1 MTRTGAP
8 TPRATLSRRRF
19 LGVVAGAT
27 AGLTAPLVTGCAR
40 ETSGELLRSG
50 GAELPRR
57 FTVPLPVPR
66 TARPVSAGGP
76 GGSELYEVVQRPAG
90 VEILPGV
97 RTTVWGYDGTFPG
110 PTFRVR
116 SGRAA
121 TVRVTNELP
130 VPTSTHLHGGVTPP
144 DSDGYPTDLVVPA
157 GGFRPGAAPAP
168 TGDGNRGGPHGAAS
182 GGGHGGGSTPMASH
196 VPPGAWTL
204 HERTR
209 DYAYPLDRQR
219 AATLWYHDH
228 RMDFTGP
235 QVWRG
240 LAGFFLVDD
249 ATDDASGLPAGPR
262 DVPLMLCDRSF
273 DAEGQ
278 FRYPAVDA
286 SLTGVPGVADA
297 YMEGVLGDVLLVNG
311 APWPEM
317 EVDAARYRFRFLNA
331 SNARRYRLRL
341 DPPPPDG
348 SAPFTQVGSDAGL
361 LAGPRTHRE
370 VPMSP
375 AERFDLVID
384 FGRYPVGTLITVRNT
399 LGETEATRDVMRFR
413 VVRSARDDS
422 VLRPVLAE
430 LDLPRRSEAVRTRV
444 FDFRRTEDMGGDG
457 AMWTINGK
465 PFDVGGD
472 LADPAL
478 GTVELWRFSS
488 DFHHPVHVH
497 LAHFAVVGRGAGA
510 PLAAD
515 GGWKDTVDV
524 RPYEVVEVLARFDG
538 YRGRYMMHCHNLEHE
553 DMAMMGNFRVV

>member
-1 MTRTGAP
+1 MTGPVGRA
-8 TPRATLSRRRF
+8 PRADLTRRRV
-19 LGVVAGAT
+19 LAAASGAAV
-27 AGLTAPLVTGCAR
+27 AGLTGAFGTGCGR

-50 GAELPRR
+50 GAKLPRR

-66 TARPVSAGGP
+66 TAQAVAAGGP
-76 GGSELYEVVQRPAG
+76 GGAELYEVVQRSAG
-90 VEILPGV
+90 AEILPGV

-121 TVRVTNELP
+121 TVRVTNELT

-144 DSDGYPTDLVVPA
+144 ESDGYPTDLVVSP
-157 GGFRPGAAPAP
+157 GGFRPGAAAPAA
-168 TGDGNRGGPHGAAS
+168 GHAKHGGG
-182 GGGHGGGSTPMASH
+182 GGGHREGGAHMAH
-196 VPPGAWTL
+196 VPADAWTL
-204 HERTR
+204 HERTKE
-209 DYAYPLDRQR
+209 YVYPLDHQR

-240 LAGFFLVDD
+240 LAGFFLVGD
-249 ATDDASGLPAGPR
+249 AAEDASGLPGGAR

-278 FRYPAVDA
+278 FRYPATDPA
-286 SLTGVPGVADA
+286 LTGVPGVADA

-348 SAPFTQVGSDAGL
+348 SAPFTQIGSDAGL
-361 LAGPRTHRE
+361 LAGPRPHGE
-370 VPMSP
+370 VPIAP

-384 FGRYPVGTLITVRNT
+384 FARYPVGTLVTVRNT

-430 LDLPRRSEAVRTRV
+430 LDLPRRNRAVRTRT
-444 FDFRRTEDMGGDG
+444 FDFRRTNGDGG
-457 AMWTINGK
+457 AMWTINGT
-465 PFDVGGD
+465 PFDVKGS

-497 LAHFAVVGRGAGA
+497 LAHFAVVGRGAGGPSA
-510 PLAAD
+510 TD

-553 DMAMMGNFRVV
+553 DMAMMANFRVV

>member
-1 MTRTGAP
+1 MTGTGGR
-8 TPRATLSRRRF
+8 TPRTAMARRRF
-19 LGVVAGAT
+19 LGLG
-27 AGLTAPLVTGCAR
+27 AGLTVAGLTGTLTTGCSP

-50 GAELPRR
+50 GARLPRR

-66 TARPVSAGGP
+66 TAQAVGAGGP
-76 GGSELYEVVQRPAG
+76 GGGELFEVVQRAAP
-90 VEILPGV
+90 VEVLPGV

-121 TVRVTNELP
+121 TVRVTNELAA
-130 VPTSTHLHGGVTPP
+130 PTSTHLHGGVTPA

-157 GGFRPGAAPAP
+157 GGFRPGDGPVR
-168 TGDGNRGGPHGAAS
+168 TGHGGHVGGS
-182 GGGHGGGSTPMASH
+182 GGGHGAMPGGH
-196 VPPGAWTL
+196 VPPDAWTL

-209 DYAYPLDRQR
+209 DYVYPLDRQR

-240 LAGFFLVDD
+240 LAGFFLVSD
-249 ATDDASGLPAGPR
+249 AAEDASGLPGGAR
-262 DVPLMLCDRSF
+262 DIPLMLCDRSF
-273 DAEGQ
+273 DADGQ
-278 FRYPAVDA
+278 FRYPALDP
-286 SLTGVPGVADA
+286 SLTGVPGVAAD

-341 DPPPPDG
+341 SPPPPDG
-348 SAPFTQVGSDAGL
+348 SAPFVQVGSDAGL
-361 LAGPRTHRE
+361 LAGPRPHYE
-370 VPMSP
+370 VPLSP
-375 AERFDLVID
+375 AERFDLVVD
-384 FGRYPVGTLITVRNT
+384 FGRYPVGTLVTVRNT

-422 VLRPVLAE
+422 VVRPVLAE
-430 LDLPRRSEAVRTRV
+430 LDLPRQSEAVRTRV
-444 FDFRRTEDMGGDG
+444 FDFRRTEAAG
-457 AMWTINGK
+457 AGSMWTINGR
-465 PFDVGGD
+465 PFEVAAD

-478 GTVELWRFSS
+478 GTVERWRFSS

-497 LAHFAVVGRGAGA
+497 LAHFAVVGRGAGG
-510 PLAAD
+510 PLDTD

-524 RPYEVVEVLARFDG
+524 RPFEVVEVLARFDG
-538 YRGRYMMHCHNLEHE
+538 YKGRYMMHCHNLEHE
-553 DMAMMGNFRVV
+553 DMAMMANFRVV